1 MIEITFG
8 GATLRINPV
17 DLSTVHLK
25 LNALHKL
32 LQESKTREEEMSLEM
47 DNLVTE
53 VTANIALDQSVID
66 LLNGISAQIAD
77 VAGDK
82 AKAVAL
88 AAEVK
93 AKSEALAAA
102 VVANTPQAPP
112 VV

>member
-1 MIEITFG
+1 
-8 GATLRINPV
+8 
-17 DLSTVHLK
+17 
-25 LNALHKL
+25 
-32 LQESKTREEEMSLEM
+32 MSLEM

-112 VV
+112 VA

>member
-17 DLSTVHLK
+17 DLSAVNQK
-25 LNALHKL
+25 LNALYKL
-32 LQESKTREEEMSLEM
+32 LQESKIREEAMSVEM

-53 VTANIALDQSVID
+53 VNANLVLDESIIQ
-66 LLNGISAQIAD
+66 LLNGIAGQIAD

-112 VV
+112 A